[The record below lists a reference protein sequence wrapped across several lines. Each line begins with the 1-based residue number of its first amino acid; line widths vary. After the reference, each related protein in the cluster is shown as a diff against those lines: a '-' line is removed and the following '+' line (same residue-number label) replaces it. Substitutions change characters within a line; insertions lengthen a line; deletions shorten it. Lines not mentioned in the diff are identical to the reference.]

1 MIREGLLILLFLAA
15 VNDIRTSRISN
26 RLILAGFGMG
36 ILFRLWEEGPIGIFI
51 FFIHAI
57 VPIIFLFIL
66 FLMRVLGA
74 GDIKLFSIISS
85 ICGFREWIGC
95 VTAAFIIGAILAVV
109 RMVCLRN
116 LGMRILCLRIYIRT
130 ILTERSFFPYPFGA
144 KEQENTIHFSIAILI
159 GYLVN
164 LGVCH

>member
-1 MIREGLLILLFLAA
+1 MIQEGLLVLLFLAA
-15 VNDIRTSRISN
+15 VSDIRTSRISN
-26 RLILAGFGMG
+26 RLVLAGLGMG
-36 ILFRLWEEGPIGIFI
+36 ILFRLWEEGPIGVFT
-51 FFIHAI
+51 FFIHVT
-57 VPIIFLFIL
+57 VPIIVLFIL
-66 FLMRVLGA
+66 FLIRVLVA
-74 GDIKLFSIISS
+74 GVISG

-109 RMVCLRN
+109 RMIYQRN
-116 LGMRILCLRIYIRT
+116 FSMRILCLGIYIRT